1 MINLR
6 KNLRHRITCAFS
18 LKKLKEVMAVAGH
31 SKWSNIKHKKSKQD
45 AIKGKIFTK
54 LGREL
59 IVAAKMG
66 GADPEI
72 NFRLKVA
79 IQKAKA
85 ANMPNDNIERAIQ
98 KGAGE
103 QEGDNFEELTY
114 EGYGPGGAAIMIN
127 VLTDNRNR
135 TAGEIRHLFSKHGGN
150 MGETGCVGWMFKQK
164 GVLVLNREKL
174 DLSEDDLFLLAL
186 DKGAEDIILDD
197 AEEIEI
203 YTEPTGFQNVK
214 EGLEEEGL
222 EFDSAEIEMIPE
234 TSVKVVDFEQAKLL
248 LKLLDCL
255 EEHDDVQDT
264 FTNFDIPEE
273 VLEQLEASI

>member
-1 MINLR
+1 M
-6 KNLRHRITCAFS
+6 
-18 LKKLKEVMAVAGH
+18 AGH
-31 SKWSNIKHKKSKQD
+31 SKWSNIKHKKGKQD

-59 IVAAKMG
+59 IVATKMG
-66 GADPEI
+66 GADPET

-98 KGAGE
+98 KGSGE
-103 QEGDNFEELTY
+103 QEGDNFAELTY

-150 MGETGCVGWMFKQK
+150 MGETGCVSWMFKQK
-164 GVLVLNREKL
+164 GLLVLQRENL
-174 DLSEDDLFLLAL
+174 NLSEDDLFLLAL
-186 DKGAEDIILDD
+186 DKGAEDIILDNE
-197 AEEIEI
+197 EEIEI
-203 YTEPTGFQNVK
+203 YTEPSGFQKVK

-222 EFDSAEIEMIPE
+222 EFESAEIEMIPE
-234 TSVKVVDFEQAKLL
+234 TSVEVAGFEQAKLL

-273 VLEQLEASI
+273 ILAQIEPRI